1 MKISN
6 DDRLMEQTKNKNA
19 YLTQVLVRN
28 YLLTE
33 NKDFNI
39 NIYGEL
45 INDIDSFTT
54 KLEKIEELNKKFKSK
69 SPVNEYPKTI
79 DAFLSITDE
88 NEECIE
94 DKYIHSYDVKYK
106 DELLFE
112 DLLKLLTKM
121 IYPKNTFVQLIY
133 ISSNISKYDMSS
145 LSSLVTSFDKYK
157 EQLLSLDEK
166 SLYSVVNNLIND
178 SSYKKLP
185 LIDALMKVFSR
196 LKLNKLTVDYKN
208 NVTNEFIYIFIN
220 NLKKFTIHKLLL
232 KDIINTPIKPETLKE
247 EYGIY

>member
-6 DDRLMEQTKNKNA
+6 DDKLMEQTKNKNV

-39 NIYGEL
+39 NMHGEL
-45 INDIDSFTT
+45 INDINVFTT

-94 DKYIHSYDVKYK
+94 DKYIH
-106 DELLFE
+106 
-112 DLLKLLTKM
+112 M
-121 IYPKNTFVQLIY
+121 
-133 ISSNISKYDMSS
+133 M
-145 LSSLVTSFDKYK
+145 
-157 EQLLSLDEK
+157 
-166 SLYSVVNNLIND
+166 
-178 SSYKKLP
+178 
-185 LIDALMKVFSR
+185 
-196 LKLNKLTVDYKN
+196 
-208 NVTNEFIYIFIN
+208 
-220 NLKKFTIHKLLL
+220 
-232 KDIINTPIKPETLKE
+232 
-247 EYGIY
+247 

>member
-1 MKISN
+1 
-6 DDRLMEQTKNKNA
+6 
-19 YLTQVLVRN
+19 
-28 YLLTE
+28 
-33 NKDFNI
+33 
-39 NIYGEL
+39 
-45 INDIDSFTT
+45 
-54 KLEKIEELNKKFKSK
+54 
-69 SPVNEYPKTI
+69 
-79 DAFLSITDE
+79 
-88 NEECIE
+88 
-94 DKYIHSYDVKYK
+94 
-106 DELLFE
+106 
-112 DLLKLLTKM
+112 M

-133 ISSNISKYDMSS
+133 ISSDISKYDMPS

-166 SLYSVVNNLIND
+166 SLYIVINNLIND

-185 LIDALMKVFSR
+185 LIDALIKVFSR

-220 NLKKFTIHKLLL
+220 NLKKFTIRELLL